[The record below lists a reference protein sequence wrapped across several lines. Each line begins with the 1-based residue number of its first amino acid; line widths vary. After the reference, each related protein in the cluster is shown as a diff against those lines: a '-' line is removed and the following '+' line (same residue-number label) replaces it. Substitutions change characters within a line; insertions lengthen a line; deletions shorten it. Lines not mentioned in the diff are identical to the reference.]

1 MHHISRKKSMTCA
14 VEPFLGNI
22 SSSQITVNVLV
33 EYRFSTRSF
42 CPINKQRR
50 KNGIQLKVLPFYFFL
65 YRRVS
70 GRNTYFFTFLLSA
83 AGTGVDIEKPK
94 R

>member
-1 MHHISRKKSMTCA
+1 MTCA
-14 VEPFLGNI
+14 VAAFLGNT

-33 EYRFSTRSF
+33 EYHFSTRSF
-42 CPINKQRR
+42 CPINTQRG

-70 GRNTYFFTFLLSA
+70 GRNTFFFSFLLSA
-83 AGTGVDIEKPK
+83 AGTGIDIEKPK
-94 R
+94 Q